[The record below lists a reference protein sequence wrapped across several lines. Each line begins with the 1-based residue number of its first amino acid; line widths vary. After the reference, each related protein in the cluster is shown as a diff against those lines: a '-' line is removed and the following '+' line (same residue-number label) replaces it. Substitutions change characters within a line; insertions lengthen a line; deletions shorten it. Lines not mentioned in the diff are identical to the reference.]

1 MIKTIGAYWVQMGA
15 YGRGDG
21 GTEFMTVAVMA
32 YSIEDAL
39 KTAEKMVHVQS
50 YGCSS
55 WNHIRDG
62 VIDLEILKSL
72 IKCDDHPEQ
81 VLSPAVHG
89 VLQRGMLPSTE
100 DRNAPDLEHVLIG
113 KSGPLSGW
121 CAAGSHRLEP
131 LLDPELEK
139 ALIGAIIQ

>member
-15 YGRGDG
+15 YSRGEG
-21 GTEFMTVAVMA
+21 GTDFMTIAVMA

-39 KTAEKMVHVQS
+39 KTAEKMIHVQS

-55 WNHIRDG
+55 WNHVRDG
-62 VIDLEILKSL
+62 VIDLEILKGL

-89 VLQRGMLPSTE
+89 VLQRRTLPSTE
-100 DRNAPDLEHVLIG
+100 DRNAPALEQVCVG
-113 KSGPLSGW
+113 NSGLLSGW
-121 CAAGSHRLEP
+121 CAAGSHRVCP
-131 LLDPELEK
+131 LWSQELEA
-139 ALIGAIIQ
+139 ALIGAVIQ